1 MLFYFHCWM
10 SSAKIKLLGMFDS
23 IFNFALPLQKIQ
35 TWEMHIYFFNTWSQT
50 TWRLQT
56 SYHYLKLTWP
66 KGSYGVLPS
75 LGIRHYKVYGGF
87 LLIRCT
93 QKKEEAQKMSKG
105 CVHIMGINYL
115 LFIWFWWGF
124 FSVHALRKSL
134 SETFI
139 TLLCNLYWGNFSSN
153 FTSL

>member
-1 MLFYFHCWM
+1 MNTPFWH
-10 SSAKIKLLGMFDS
+10 LLG
-23 IFNFALPLQKIQ
+23 L
-35 TWEMHIYFFNTWSQT
+35 FFLLCTWSQT

-115 LFIWFWWGF
+115 LFIWCSRHVVWLHVLKKYIGISQVWIFCNGK
-124 FSVHALRKSL
+124 AKLKIL
-134 SETFI
+134 SNIPSSFI
-139 TLLCNLYWGNFSSN
+139 LADDIQQWK
-153 FTSL
+153 